1 MQDTFE
7 KLMVTTG
14 RVMLGIYFFVP
25 GGLMKVFNFQGTAD
39 YMAANG
45 MFMVTFFLVLTIL
58 IQLGAGSAMIV
69 GYQTKFAAFLLAGL
83 TLVINVV
90 IHDFWTLTPGELQTA
105 HETQNFVK
113 NLGIVAGLLVCAGL
127 GGGAWS
133 LDAKVATKHS

>member
-1 MQDTFE
+1 MQESFE

-25 GGLMKVFNFQGTAD
+25 GGLMKVFNFQGTSE
-39 YMAANG
+39 YMAAND
-45 MFMVTFFLVLTIL
+45 MVMVPLFLVLTII
-58 IQLGAGSAMIV
+58 IQLGGGAAMIV
-69 GYQTKFAAFLLAGL
+69 GYKTKIAAFLFAGL
-83 TLVINVV
+83 TLVINLV

-113 NLGIVAGLLVCAGL
+113 NLGIFAGLLVCAGL

-133 LDAKVATKHS
+133 LDARLSKTS